1 MEDYLSKLLFSV
13 TEYGAKLV
21 IAVVVFF
28 VGRFLINKLTKRIEA
43 GKAIQKIDG
52 TARTAMVSFIRIA
65 LFVVLLVIV
74 VSIMGIPM
82 ASIIAILA
90 SAGVTIGLALQGAL
104 SNLAGGI
111 MILVFKP
118 FKVDDYV
125 EANGVQGVVTDI
137 TLFYTKMLTLDN
149 KRITV
154 PNGTLMNANVIDYTA
169 EDIRRVDLTFL
180 TAKSEAPE
188 KVQNIMLQ
196 AMASIEK
203 VLSDP
208 EPFARVS
215 GGTAESMEFT
225 ARGWCKTADYWDV
238 YFDMTQKIVEALGA
252 AGIEAPVVRIAEIKK

>member
-1 MEDYLSKLLFSV
+1 MEEFLSKLAYLA
-13 TEYGAKLV
+13 TEYGLKLLL
-21 IAVVVFF
+21 AVVIFF
-28 VGRFLINKLTKRIEA
+28 VGKFLINKFTKA
-43 GKAIQKIDG
+43 LANGKALQKLDG
-52 TARTAMVSFIRIA
+52 TVRTATVSFIRII
-65 LFVVLLVIV
+65 LFVLLIVTV
-74 VSIMGIPM
+74 VSILGIPM
-82 ASIIAILA
+82 ASIIAVLA

-111 MILVFKP
+111 MILFFKP

-125 EANGVQGVVTDI
+125 EANGVQGIVTDI

-154 PNGTLMNANVIDYTA
+154 PNGTLMNANVIDYSA
-169 EDIRRVDLTFL
+169 AAIRRVDLTFL

-188 KVQNIMLQ
+188 KVQKIMLQ

-208 EPFARVS
+208 APFARVS

-225 ARGWCKTADYWDV
+225 ARGWCKTEDYWDV
-238 YFDMTQKIVEALGA
+238 YFDMTQRIIEALGA
-252 AGIEAPVVRIAEIKK
+252 AGIEAPVVRITELKK

>member
-28 VGRFLINKLTKRIEA
+28 VGKFLINKLTKRIEA

-82 ASIIAILA
+82 ASIIALLA

-169 EDIRRVDLTFL
+169 EDIRR
-180 TAKSEAPE
+180 
-188 KVQNIMLQ
+188 
-196 AMASIEK
+196 
-203 VLSDP
+203 
-208 EPFARVS
+208 
-215 GGTAESMEFT
+215 
-225 ARGWCKTADYWDV
+225 
-238 YFDMTQKIVEALGA
+238 
-252 AGIEAPVVRIAEIKK
+252 

>member
-28 VGRFLINKLTKRIEA
+28 VGKFLINKLTKRIEA

-52 TARTAMVSFIRIA
+52 TARTAMVSFFRIA

-82 ASIIAILA
+82 ASIIALLA

-149 KRITV
+149 KRI
-154 PNGTLMNANVIDYTA
+154 MNANVIDYTA

-208 EPFARVS
+208 APFARVS